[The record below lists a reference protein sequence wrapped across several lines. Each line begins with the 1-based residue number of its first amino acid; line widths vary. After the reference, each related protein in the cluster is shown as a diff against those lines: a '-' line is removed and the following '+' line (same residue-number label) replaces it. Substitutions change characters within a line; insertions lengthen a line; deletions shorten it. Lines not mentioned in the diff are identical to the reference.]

1 MCRPKVESKAAWSVG
16 GGDCQNLW
24 PVTYPLTGMDLVGTN
39 IFCRG
44 SCSRSELF
52 IFVTSQGCRDSEL
65 GSVSQENL
73 QQALG
78 IFKWPAA
85 TRRMP

>member
-1 MCRPKVESKAAWSVG
+1 MSVCADPRWKARQQWSVG
-16 GGDCQNLW
+16 GGDCQNLC
-24 PVTYPLTGMDLVGTN
+24 PVTYPLTGMDLVGTS

-73 QQALG
+73 Q
-78 IFKWPAA
+78 
-85 TRRMP
+85 